1 MGQLLG
7 KARLREAAQ
16 PFANLDQQGVYLLW
30 EAFND
35 VAEGFGINVDE
46 LTEICM
52 ALQNTTF
59 MHAPKQVIL
68 KIVESVFTAL
78 DTDQN
83 NLVDSLEALVTLCM
97 LSGME
102 LRDKAKFCF
111 QCYDFDE
118 SGEITVDELT
128 LLLKSCATGLCKL
141 DKETPIPEE
150 IRIEQVAQEAFRKS
164 GKSEDVRITCEEF
177 VDYCCTT
184 PELIAWCDFFDD
196 ALDFRAMEQYS
207 APIGESAGVAEKRR
221 ASKRNVFAAN
231 EPLDDVLMEEAGP
244 VSRPGIELRARDPD
258 SFKMQRPTK
267 AEREAAEKLVRPW
280 KETASMTVPSHP
292 PTVKTSQPNE
302 DALALDWVHG
312 YSAQHARGT
321 LRYTAA
327 GDLVYNAACV
337 GVVYSLDSH
346 EQRFN
351 LDHTDEIRSL
361 ALHPDSNTVATGER
375 GHPPKIHIWD
385 ASTMKIIVT
394 LRGAHAG
401 GIGCLAFSP
410 EQGGRWLVSVGQ
422 DPEHTVALYDWE
434 ARTLVFSAKSTR
446 SRVLSCIFR
455 WPAKETSAGAPP
467 TFVTCGEDHMSFWNQ
482 DDNRRQK
489 KGVFGKI
496 GAPQS
501 MLSLA
506 CHPKNNRIISGSL
519 SGHLYVWDGNRNL
532 QRTIKG
538 HDSAVT
544 ALYFH
549 STGLLSGGA
558 DGKIRL
564 WSLDLE
570 QGAIFD
576 VAGLGSLLPSVSS
589 VCYSDDASKILVG
602 TRAGEIFE
610 MSAEDGSN
618 LHPGPLATGHFY
630 GELHGLAMHPH
641 KPEYCTVGDDQ
652 TVRIWDIATRRMTRM
667 VKIDTKARACAYSPD
682 GSLIAVGLGGTG
694 PGVHGGASKKDGAF
708 VILNEAD
715 LCIVHEAR
723 DSKKWIAEVKFSAD
737 GETLGIGS
745 ADKAIYLY
753 NVEDFASKGKAKGHH
768 GIVVDMDFS
777 EDNQCI
783 QSTCTAGDLLYWNAN
798 TGEQYKKPSTM
809 RDVEWTT
816 QTTPVGWACQGMWSA
831 PGALDIVSVAR
842 ARSSRTILAG
852 DCVGRLRLFR
862 NPVPEASQGF
872 HEYRGH
878 ASAVRRVRFSFDDAF
893 AISVGKNDRCLMQW
907 RHESDHVDNDDGDAG
922 AEGEEEEQAM
932 YVYDPDSEDEM
943 DYVDGAILDRDE
955 ARDAINNRQE
965 DRAAADSR
973 LASDEYF
980 DDTDEEREELYEE
993 LRAKGDHGG
1002 EAPAAAA
1009 EGDEDGGLPE
1019 RPWVRLA
1026 VAPSVPPREDPTAPE
1041 EDMTLEWVH
1050 GCNVQVARNSV
1061 MYLNNG
1067 DIAFPAASLGVILSK
1082 QGGGVQRFFTD
1093 HSDQVVSL
1101 CLHPEGKLLATAQMG
1116 RVPKIVIWDA
1126 ETMEAVQTLVGYHKR
1141 GVIALRFSRDGDSLV
1156 SAGLDDEHSVAV
1168 YDWKNGI
1175 VSVHCS
1181 GGEDKVLDIDFRPD
1195 GLGLVQCGV
1204 NHVKFHELRG
1214 RNVLTRRGLLGKKG
1228 KLQVFYS
1235 IAWAGTRAVVS
1246 TADGHLYAF
1255 EGRTL
1260 HQSVKGHEGA
1270 VLCVYSCG
1278 EGLVSGGKDGFV
1290 RMWTPG
1296 LEMKAQF
1303 EVSQG
1308 LHSIRSVCWS
1318 PEENR
1323 IVVANR
1329 ACEIVEI
1336 SAADGTD
1343 LNNGVPVIQG
1353 HYKHELWGL
1362 AMHPTKPEYCTVGD
1376 DQMVRVWDVATHK
1389 MLKSVKLDTMAR
1401 AVTYSPDGS
1410 KIAIGLGARVGKGR
1424 QKKDG
1429 SFVVLN
1435 EKDLVM
1441 VHEGRN
1447 SKQWITDIKYSPD
1460 GATLAVGSYDNSVY
1474 LYDIGGGYAVKGVFE
1489 GHNSYITHLDLSVDG
1504 QFVQTNCG
1512 AYELKYC
1519 DANSGTGIPAVSTLK
1534 DVQWASWTCPL
1545 GWPVKGVHPA
1555 NSRIEINAVHRNSS
1569 GQLVLAGDEY
1579 GRVELYRYPC
1589 IDAIAGHK
1597 TYRGHAGDARNAR
1610 FTCDDAYAIT
1620 VGGQDRCI
1628 MQWRLELGEEEVAV
1642 AAGESGRDS
1651 DLVFEAK
1658 GAGPEGVKGSG
1669 DSEFV
1674 TVRPWLSAVV
1684 PPTGAP
1690 SASENGDEAPKGVEL
1705 ELDFVYGHRSHDVR
1719 NNLRYNCIGQIVYF
1733 GAAVGIVYDKARHE
1747 QAFYMGHDGRPMI
1760 SLAMHPSGKFVATG
1774 EGSCTN
1780 RRRPGTAVRVHIWN
1794 AMTGAAVMKLPA
1806 LHSTAASQLCFSAD
1820 GSRLISVGEDEN
1832 HTIMV
1837 WRSDSGTWTDTN
1849 LQAKAMGGQQKI
1861 LFALFY
1867 GASELA
1873 TGGVNHLTFWK
1884 LNGGVLTPRRG
1895 IFGRKGKVQPLLCAA
1910 TLEGVGA
1917 SAKIVTG
1924 SVTGHLYVWSDG
1936 EVIKSV
1942 KAHDRTVNAI
1952 HACNLGLATG
1962 SKDGVVKLWDSKLSP
1977 IRTFDMSEVLPTPHR
1992 PPVRSVCWDSVRG
2005 TVLVGTQGSE
2015 IYELTTANQSAVLIS
2030 QGHAMDEL
2038 HGLAP
2043 SPKDP
2048 NIFATAGDDQTV
2060 RLWDASK
2067 RRMIGERNVGC
2078 MTRAV
2083 CWSPDGATL
2092 GIGLGGTVGRGRQ
2105 KKDGVVM
2112 VLRGTEALDLL
2123 HETRDSKEWIADAKY
2138 SPDGET
2144 LAVASY
2150 DNKIYMYDVNKNY
2163 ELRAKCEGHNS
2174 FVLHIDFSEDSE
2186 YIRSNCGGYDLLFH
2200 KVEDGSVVNSPSM
2213 LKDIKWATTT
2223 CSLCWSVQGIWPE
2236 VTDSTVYN
2244 ACDAS
2249 PEAKL
2254 VAATDDLGFL
2264 NIFSYPAITKGS
2276 HALRYRAHVS
2286 QVMNTKFNKTCEY
2299 VFTAGGPDRI
2309 LCQWRVMRSDSSGVG
2324 ALSAEK
2330 LAGQDQEEKKDIE

>member
-7 KARLREAAQ
+7 KARLREAAE
-16 PFANLDQQGVYLLW
+16 PFVNLDQQGVYMLW

-68 KIVESVFTAL
+68 KIVELVFTAL

-111 QCYDFDE
+111 MCYDFDE

-141 DKETPIPEE
+141 DRETPVPEE
-150 IRIEQVAQEAFRKS
+150 VRIEQVSHEAFRRS
-164 GKSEDVRITCEEF
+164 GKAEDVRITCEEF
-177 VDYCCTT
+177 IDYCCST
-184 PELIAWCDFFDD
+184 PEIIAWCDFFDD
-196 ALDFRAMEQYS
+196 AQDFRAIEQFAS
-207 APIGESAGVAEKRR
+207 VIDDSSGVAEKRR
-221 ASKRNVFAAN
+221 ASKRNLFAAN
-231 EPLDDVLMEEAGP
+231 ESLDSILMEEA
-244 VSRPGIELRARDPD
+244 SATLRPGVELRARDPD
-258 SFKMQRPTK
+258 SYKMRKPTK
-267 AEREAAEKLVRPW
+267 LERDAAQNMARPW
-280 KETASMTVPSHP
+280 LETAGMTI
-292 PTVKTSQPNE
+292 PTQKPNVKISQPDE
-302 DALALDWVHG
+302 DALQLDWVHG
-312 YSAQHARGT
+312 YSAQHSRGT

-337 GVVYSLDSH
+337 GIVYSLESH

-361 ALHPDSNTVATGER
+361 ALHPDSNIVATGER
-375 GHPPKIHIWD
+375 GHPPKIHVWD
-385 ASTMKIIVT
+385 SSNMKIIVT
-394 LRGAHAG
+394 LRGVHQG
-401 GIGCLAFSP
+401 GIGCLSFSP
-410 EQGGRWLVSVGQ
+410 EPEGRWLISVGQ
-422 DPEHTVALYDWE
+422 DSEHTVALYDW
-434 ARTLVFSAKSTR
+434 AKRTLVFSSKSTR
-446 SRVLSCIFR
+446 CRVLDCIFR
-455 WPAKETSAGAPP
+455 WPSKDISAGAPP
-467 TFVTCGEDHMSFWNQ
+467 TFVTCGENHLSFWNQ
-482 DDNRRQK
+482 DDNRTQK
-489 KGVFGKI
+489 KGIYGKI
-496 GAPQS
+496 GAPQP
-501 MLSLA
+501 MLTLA
-506 CHPKNNRIISGSL
+506 CHPKNNRVISGSL

-532 QRTIKG
+532 QRTIKA

-564 WSLDLE
+564 WSLELE

-576 VAGLGSLLPSVSS
+576 VSGLGSLSPGVSS
-589 VCYSDDASKILVG
+589 VCYSYDASKILVG

-610 MSAEDGSN
+610 MSSEDGSN
-618 LHPGPLATGHFY
+618 LHPGPLSTSHYF

-641 KPEYCTVGDDQ
+641 KPEFCTVGDDQ
-652 TVRIWDIATRRMTRM
+652 TVRIWDIETRRMVRM

-682 GSLIAVGLGGTG
+682 GTLIAVGLGGTG
-694 PGVHGGASKKDGAF
+694 PGVNGGASKKDGAF

-737 GETLGIGS
+737 GDTLGIGS
-745 ADKAIYLY
+745 ADNAIYLY

-768 GIVVDMDFS
+768 GALRNIDFS
-777 EDNQCI
+777 EDNQCL
-783 QSTCTAGDLLYWNAN
+783 QSDCAAGDLLFWNAN

-816 QTTPVGWACQGMWSA
+816 QTVPVGYYCQGMWNA
-831 PGALDIVSVAR
+831 PGALDIVTVDRS
-842 ARSSRTILAG
+842 RSSRVFIAG
-852 DCVGRLRLFR
+852 DEVGRLRLFR
-862 NPVPEASQGF
+862 YPVPEPNQGF

-878 ASAVRRVRFSFDDAF
+878 SSSIRRARFSFDDSF
-893 AISVGKNDRCLMQW
+893 VISVGKSDRCLMQW
-907 RHESDHVDNDDGDAG
+907 RHQSDHDDSED
-922 AEGEEEEQAM
+922 AEGANAEGSEQAM
-932 YVYDPDSEDEM
+932 YVHDPDSEDEM
-943 DYVDGAILDRDE
+943 DYLDGAILDRDE
-955 ARDAINNRQE
+955 TRDAIYNCKE
-965 DRAAADSR
+965 DQAATDSR
-973 LASDEYF
+973 LINDEYF

-993 LRAKGDHGG
+993 IRKAKGSG
-1002 EAPAAAA
+1002 A
-1009 EGDEDGGLPE
+1009 GDGDAKPGDNVGDDEKLPE

-1026 VAPSVPPREDPTAPE
+1026 VAPSIPPREDPTAPD

-1050 GCNVQVARNSV
+1050 GCNAQVSRNSV
-1061 MYLNNG
+1061 FYLHNG
-1067 DIAFPAASLGVILSK
+1067 DISYPAASLGVIYSK

-1093 HSDQVVSL
+1093 HSDQVVCL
-1101 CLHPEGKLLATAQMG
+1101 CLHPDKKLLATAQMG
-1116 RVPKIVIWDA
+1116 REPKIIIWDS
-1126 ETMEAVQTLVGYHKR
+1126 ETMEAVQTLAGYHKR
-1141 GVIALRFSRDGDSLV
+1141 GVVALRFSRDGDSLV
-1156 SAGLDDEHSVAV
+1156 SAGLDDEHSIAV

-1181 GGEDKVLDIDFRPD
+1181 GGESKVMDVDFRPD

-1214 RNVLTRRGLLGKKG
+1214 RNVVTRSAILGKKG
-1228 KLQVFYS
+1228 KLQIFYS
-1235 IAWAGTRAVVS
+1235 IAWAGTRSVVS

-1255 EGRTL
+1255 DGRTL

-1270 VLCVYSCG
+1270 VLCLYSCG

-1290 RMWTPG
+1290 RLWTPG

-1303 EVSQG
+1303 EVTQG
-1308 LHSIRSVCWS
+1308 LHSIRSVCWN

-1323 IVVANR
+1323 IVAANR

-1343 LNNGVPVIQG
+1343 LNNGVPLVQG

-1376 DQMVRVWDVATHK
+1376 DQTVRVWDVATHK
-1389 MLKSVKLDTMAR
+1389 VLRSMKLDTMAR
-1401 AVTYSPDGS
+1401 AVTYSPDGN
-1410 KIAIGLGARVGKGR
+1410 KIAVGLGARVGKGR

-1429 SFVVLN
+1429 AFVVLN
-1435 EKDLVM
+1435 EKDLAM

-1447 SKQWITDIKYSPD
+1447 SKQWITDIKFSPD
-1460 GATLAVGSYDNSVY
+1460 GATLALGSYDNSVY

-1489 GHNSYITHLDLSVDG
+1489 GHNSFITHLDISADG

-1519 DANSGTGIPAVSTLK
+1519 DANSGTDIPAVSTLK
-1534 DVQWASWTCPL
+1534 DVQWSSWTCPL
-1545 GWPVKGVHPA
+1545 GWPVKGIHPT
-1555 NSRIEINAVHRNSS
+1555 NSRTEFHAVHRSSS
-1569 GQLVLAGDEY
+1569 GQLLLSADEY
-1579 GRVELYRYPC
+1579 GRVDLYKYPC
-1589 IDAIAGHK
+1589 IDSIAGRK
-1597 TYRGHAGDARNAR
+1597 TYRGHSGDVRNAR

-1620 VGGQDRCI
+1620 VGGSDRCI
-1628 MQWRLELGEEEVAV
+1628 MQWRLDLGDDEVAV

-1651 DLVFEAK
+1651 DIVHEAK
-1658 GAGPEGVKGSG
+1658 GAGPDGIKGSG
-1669 DSEFV
+1669 EGEFV
-1674 TVRPWLSAVV
+1674 AVRPWLSAVV

-1690 SASENGDEAPKGVEL
+1690 SASEHGEDAPAGVQV
-1705 ELDFVYGHRSHDVR
+1705 ELDFIYGHRSHDVR
-1719 NNLRYNCIGQIVYF
+1719 NNLRYNCNGQVVYF
-1733 GAAVGIVYDKARHE
+1733 GAAVGIVYNKALHS
-1747 QAFYMGHDGRPMI
+1747 QSFYLGHDGRPII
-1760 SLAMHPSGKFVATG
+1760 SLSMHPTGKFVATG
-1774 EGSCTN
+1774 EGSCSN
-1780 RRRPGTAVRVHIWN
+1780 RRRPGSAVRVHIWN
-1794 AMTGAAVMKLPA
+1794 AMTGSSIMKLPA

-1820 GSRLISVGEDEN
+1820 GSRLVSVGEDEN

-1837 WRSDSGTWTDTN
+1837 WRSDSGTWIDTK
-1849 LQAKAMGGQQKI
+1849 LQAKAMGGQQKV

-1867 GASELA
+1867 GSAELT
-1873 TGGVNHLTFWK
+1873 TGGVNHITFWK

-1895 IFGRKGKVQPLLCAA
+1895 IFGRKGKIQPLLCAA

-1917 SAKIVTG
+1917 SAKIATG
-1924 SVTGHLYVWSDG
+1924 AVTGHLYVWSDG

-1942 KAHDRTVNAI
+1942 KAHDRSVNAI
-1952 HACNLGLATG
+1952 HACKLGLVTG

-1977 IRTFDMSEVLPTPHR
+1977 IRTFDMSEAIPTPHR

-2015 IYELTTANQSAVLIS
+2015 IYELTTANLSVALLS

-2043 SPKDP
+2043 SPIDP
-2048 NIFATAGDDQTV
+2048 NLFVTAGDDQTV

-2067 RRMIGERNVGC
+2067 HRMISERNVGC

-2092 GIGLGGTVGRGRQ
+2092 GVGLGGTVGRGRQ

-2112 VLRGTEALDLL
+2112 VLRGSGALDLL

-2150 DNKIYMYDVNKNY
+2150 DNKIYLYDVNKNY

-2186 YIRSNCGGYDLLFH
+2186 YLRSNCGGYDLLFH
-2200 KVEDGSVVNSPSM
+2200 KVEDGAVVNSPSM

-2223 CSLCWSVQGIWPE
+2223 CCLCWSVQGIWPE
-2236 VTDSTVYN
+2236 VTDSTMYN
-2244 ACDAS
+2244 ACDAA
-2249 PEAKL
+2249 PDVKL
-2254 VAATDDLGFL
+2254 VATTDDRGNLKLFE
-2264 NIFSYPAITKGS
+2264 YPAITKGAHS
-2276 HALRYRAHVS
+2276 LSYRAHVS
-2286 QVMNTKFNKTCEY
+2286 QVMNTKFNKNREY
-2299 VFTAGGPDRI
+2299 IFTAGGPDRV
-2309 LCQWRVMRSDSSGVG
+2309 LCQWKVKRVKTQDSAANDATQV
-2324 ALSAEK
+2324 
-2330 LAGQDQEEKKDIE
+2330 EEAKE